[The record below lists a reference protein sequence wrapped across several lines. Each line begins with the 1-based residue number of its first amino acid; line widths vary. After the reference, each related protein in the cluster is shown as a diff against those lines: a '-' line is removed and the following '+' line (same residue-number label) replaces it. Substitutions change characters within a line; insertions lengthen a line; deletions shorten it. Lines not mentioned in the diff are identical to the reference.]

1 MYLLASRTGN
11 GDILVRPLEA
21 DGSVAGPARRLPA
34 HEFPRYVLGQ
44 ETDRPRW
51 VWEDTARIYP
61 LLLEA
66 GVRVHRAHDLRLCH
80 AILRQSSLTRAS
92 ALARAEPSRWDRAP
106 VFQPDP
112 TAAGV
117 TLFDLLDDDGDSDS
131 GGGSGG
137 GSGGSGGGGESGRG
151 SAPDAA
157 GSGVQAEFVRQLDAV
172 HAAAEPGRLRLLL
185 AAESAGALIAAEMQ
199 FAGLPWRTDVHDAL
213 LTRELG
219 PR

>member
-21 DGSVAGPARRLPA
+21 DGSVAGPGRRLPA
-34 HEFPRYVLGQ
+34 HEFPRYVLRQ
-44 ETDRPRW
+44 EPDRPRW

-61 LLLEA
+61 LLLES

-106 VFQPDP
+106 AFEPDAA
-112 TAAGV
+112 AAGV
-117 TLFDLLDDDGDSDS
+117 TLFDLLDDDDDDGDGDSDS
-131 GGGSGG
+131 E
-137 GSGGSGGGGESGRG
+137 GGSGGGGESGRG
-151 SAPDAA
+151 SAGDAA
-157 GSGVQAEFVRQLDAV
+157 GSGVQAEFRRQLDAV
-172 HAAAEPGRLRLLL
+172 HASAEPGRLRLLL